1 MRRRTM
7 IWVPVASVLLG
18 LLMTTGCTVS
28 IVDPSSEDAPPSVP
42 SPTASD
48 QRMESSTPTPRPTT
62 GAPTGSPGLS
72 AEGQADRDRLIAAA
86 STTTACP
93 QMPITAD
100 GAVIRI
106 EGSCPDLVVEADAA
120 VVIADD
126 VQRLVLSG
134 DGTVVYVQTV
144 DAVSVSGSA
153 SSVLWA
159 GATPS
164 VNDTGTANT
173 LRRG

>member
-1 MRRRTM
+1 MRRRRTRS
-7 IWVPVASVLLG
+7 ILVGFVLLG
-18 LLMTTGCTVS
+18 SLTTTGCTVS
-28 IVDPSSEDAPPSVP
+28 IIDPSADDAPTPAP
-42 SPTASD
+42 AASD
-48 QRMESSTPTPRPTT
+48 AQVERSTPTPRPTT
-62 GAPTGSPGLS
+62 EAPMESSGLS

-86 STTTACP
+86 STTAACP
-93 QMPITAD
+93 TGPITAD

-120 VVIADD
+120 VVVADD

-134 DGTVVYVQTV
+134 DGTVVYVETV

-153 SSVLWA
+153 SSVFWA